1 MSLGTT
7 TIANL
12 TENINVR
19 RQSIRHFS
27 GMIKC
32 ISQETERI
40 TDAINS
46 YITTSSSCEIS
57 SSLYMLSMCI
67 RYIDCLDDEA
77 HVARFLSA
85 VTKIIK
91 KIPRRNEDINYPI
104 LWMENTKYQVIT
116 TPKQNEQALR
126 NFDLSEYRT
135 IFADL
140 VVHLYDEILKE
151 LENNAN

>member
-19 RQSIRHFS
+19 RQSIRYFS

-91 KIPRRNEDINYPI
+91 KIPR
-104 LWMENTKYQVIT
+104 KYQVIT